1 MLIIGVAPKNS
12 MAKPPVTA
20 KKVTPSD
27 IVAGVITAVLIPF
40 TVILGTLFIPN
51 GTRKHLLIILAVL
64 VECLAAFFISFE
76 KKKPSAKDIAVL
88 GVLSAAAVAGRELF
102 FMFPQFKPVAAIV
115 IISGTALGAQ
125 AGFLV
130 GAVSMLVSNMLF
142 GQGMWTPLPDSAWVN
157 RTLPFRGAVF
167 RFSATFIV
175 LPALSGVIQTSVVET
190 V

>member
-1 MLIIGVAPKNS
+1 

-88 GVLSAAAVAGRELF
+88 AVLSAAAVAGRSFSLCF
-102 FMFPQFKPVAAIV
+102 R
-115 IISGTALGAQ
+115 S
-125 AGFLV
+125 
-130 GAVSMLVSNMLF
+130 SS
-142 GQGMWTPLPDSAWVN
+142 PLPQS
-157 RTLPFRGAVF
+157 
-167 RFSATFIV
+167 
-175 LPALSGVIQTSVVET
+175 LS
-190 V
+190 